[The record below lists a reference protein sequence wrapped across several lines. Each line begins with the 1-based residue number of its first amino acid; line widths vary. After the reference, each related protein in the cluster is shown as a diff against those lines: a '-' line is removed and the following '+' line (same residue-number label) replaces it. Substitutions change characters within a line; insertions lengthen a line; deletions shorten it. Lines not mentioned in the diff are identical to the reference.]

1 MKIVRETCNWIG
13 RVITNN
19 GYVTRICEGLYGV
32 WKTKSLG
39 ITAKV
44 HVTINNGRYE
54 ELSINEKKKCE
65 TDA

>member
-1 MKIVRETCNWIG
+1 MG
-13 RVITNN
+13 
-19 GYVTRICEGLYGV
+19 

-54 ELSINEKKKCE
+54 ELSINEKKNVKQMLKSG
-65 TDA
+65 TVSK